1 MARPRSL
8 YRVPGNSRF
17 YDLAYAV
24 SVVYP
29 WTTFPVSIEQ
39 FADDVFKYMKPDA
52 ELYHT
57 ADDPKGVLA
66 RFLEEF
72 FRIETRLGSRDGE
85 PCMTYVL
92 PEAPQA
98 RDVLVKHLQIAR
110 DRTMY

>member
-29 WTTFPVSIEQ
+29 WTTFPVGIEQ
-39 FADDVFKYMKPDA
+39 FADDVFKYIKPDA

-57 ADDPKGVLA
+57 ADDPKGELA
-66 RFLEEF
+66 LFLKEF
-72 FRIETRLGSRDGE
+72 FRIETHLGSKDGE
-85 PCMTYVL
+85 PYMLYML
-92 PEAPQA
+92 PESPHA
-98 RDVLVKHLQIAR
+98 RAMLEKRLQDAR